1 MEFNAADIFEGVVKR
16 IPDREAVVLGNTRFT
31 YKELDARANKAA
43 HALKK
48 LNVSKGSHIGIYA
61 FNCIE
66 WLEIMLGAY
75 KLCAIPININYR
87 YVEEELKYLI
97 DNADME
103 AIFFHKQFS
112 EKLLNISKDLP
123 LLKTYVSIDDQS
135 DIQSDLECIDFEDL
149 IQHESEDQIVQTR
162 SGDDK
167 YILYT
172 GGTTGMPKG
181 VVWRMED
188 VLMTLGGGIDAV
200 TGEKYS
206 TPDALADKCL
216 QDQTVALA
224 LAPLM
229 HGAAQWQSF
238 NAFFS
243 GWKLIIN
250 DQVSFDA
257 NYIWDLIAKERVMN
271 LTITGDAMGRPLC
284 DALPAAIDRGLDL
297 SCMIVLASTASV
309 FSSTIK
315 DAILDLLPNLFIIDA
330 VGSSETGAT
339 GVNIHTK
346 GGKLKDSGGGPKFNK
361 PDFSAILNLE
371 THQII
376 SPSDTETIGYLA
388 RKGHVPIAYYKDP
401 EKSKKTFIEVD
412 GERFSIPGDM
422 AKYET
427 DGQMTLLGR
436 GSVSINSGGEKIF
449 PEEVEMALK
458 AHPNVFDCLVVGV
471 ADKTWGQK
479 VVAVIQRR
487 DSSELSL
494 ADLKET
500 SAKYIASYK
509 MPKEIIFSDLIERA
523 PSGKP
528 NYQWAQKYANT
539 RLASEDSNFQ
549 EKDQGDKK

>member
-1 MEFNAADIFEGVVKR
+1 MEFNAADIFEGVVDR
-16 IPDREAVVLGNTRFT
+16 VPDREAIVHGSTRLT
-31 YKELDARANKAA
+31 YKELDSRSNKAA
-43 HALKK
+43 NALKK
-48 LNVSKGSHIGIYA
+48 LGIKKGCHIGIYA
-61 FNCIE
+61 FNCVE

-103 AIFFHKQFS
+103 AIFYHKQFS
-112 EKLLNISKDLP
+112 NKLENIKSHLP
-123 LLKTYVSIDDQS
+123 LLKNFICIEDNSGEDDVIDKS
-135 DIQSDLECIDFEDL
+135 FYFEDL
-149 IQHESEDQIVQTR
+149 IANEDESRLDVDR

-200 TGEKYS
+200 TGEKYP
-206 TPDALADKCL
+206 TPEAFADKCL
-216 QDQTVALA
+216 QDQTIALA
-224 LAPLM
+224 LAPFM
-229 HGAAQWQSF
+229 HGGAQWQSF
-238 NAFFS
+238 NSFFS

-257 NYIWDLIAKERVMN
+257 DYVWELVAKEKVMN
-271 LTITGDAMGRPLC
+271 LTIMGDAMGRPLC
-284 DALPAAIDRGLDL
+284 DALPRAIEKGLDL
-297 SCMIVLASTASV
+297 SSLFVLSSTASV
-309 FSSTIK
+309 FSASIK
-315 DAILDLLPNLFIIDA
+315 DTILEYLPNLFLIDA

-346 GGKLKDSGGGPKFNK
+346 DGKLKDSGGGPKFTK
-361 PDFSAILNLE
+361 PNFSEILNLDTKE
-371 THQII
+371 VIP
-376 SPSDTETIGYLA
+376 PSDTETIGYLA
-388 RKGHVPIAYYKDP
+388 RKGHVPVAYYKDE

-412 GERFSIPGDM
+412 GVRYSIPGDM
-422 AKYET
+422 AKYEE

-458 AHPNVFDCLVVGV
+458 AHPNIFDCLVVGV
-471 ADKTWGQK
+471 KDDRWGQK

-487 DSSELSL
+487 ENDELSL
-494 ADLKET
+494 DDIKDVA
-500 SAKYIASYK
+500 SKYIASYK
-509 MPKEIIFSDLIERA
+509 MPKEIVFSELIERA

-528 NYQWAQKYANT
+528 NYQWAQEFANSK
-539 RLASEDSNFQ
+539 LGI
-549 EKDQGDKK
+549 K

>member
-1 MEFNAADIFEGVVKR
+1 MEFNAADIFEGVVDR
-16 IPDREAVVLGNTRFT
+16 VPDREAIVHGSTRLT
-31 YKELDARANKAA
+31 YKELDARSNKAA
-43 HALKK
+43 NALKK
-48 LNVSKGSHIGIYA
+48 LGIKKGSHIGIYA
-61 FNCIE
+61 FNCVE

-103 AIFFHKQFS
+103 AIFYHKQFS
-112 EKLLNISKDLP
+112 NKLENIKSHLP
-123 LLKTYVSIDDQS
+123 LLKNFICIEDNSGEDDVIDKS
-135 DIQSDLECIDFEDL
+135 FYFEDL
-149 IQHESEDQIVQTR
+149 IANEDESRLDVDR

-200 TGEKYS
+200 TGEKYP
-206 TPDALADKCL
+206 TPEAFADKCL
-216 QDQTVALA
+216 QDQTIALA
-224 LAPLM
+224 LAPFM
-229 HGAAQWQSF
+229 HGGAQWQSF
-238 NAFFS
+238 NSFFS

-257 NYIWDLIAKERVMN
+257 DYVWEVVAKEKVMN
-271 LTITGDAMGRPLC
+271 LTIMGDAMGRPLC
-284 DALPAAIDRGLDL
+284 DALPRAIEKGLDL
-297 SCMIVLASTASV
+297 SSLFVLSSTASV
-309 FSSTIK
+309 FSASIK
-315 DAILDLLPNLFIIDA
+315 DTILEYLPNLFLIDA

-346 GGKLKDSGGGPKFNK
+346 DGKLKDSGGGPKFTK
-361 PDFSAILNLE
+361 PNFSEILNLDTKE
-371 THQII
+371 VIP
-376 SPSDTETIGYLA
+376 PSDTETIGYLA
-388 RKGHVPIAYYKDP
+388 RKGHVPVAYYKDE

-412 GERFSIPGDM
+412 GVRYSIPGDM
-422 AKYET
+422 AKYEE

-458 AHPNVFDCLVVGV
+458 AHPNIFDCLVVGV
-471 ADKTWGQK
+471 KDDRWGQK

-487 DSSELSL
+487 ENDELSL
-494 ADLKET
+494 DDIKDVA
-500 SAKYIASYK
+500 SKYIASYK
-509 MPKEIIFSDLIERA
+509 MPKEIVFSELIERA

-528 NYQWAQKYANT
+528 NYQWAQEFANSK
-539 RLASEDSNFQ
+539 LGSI
-549 EKDQGDKK
+549 

>member
-1 MEFNAADIFEGVVKR
+1 MEFNAADIFEGVVDR
-16 IPDREAVVLGNTRFT
+16 VPDREAIVHGSTRLT
-31 YKELDARANKAA
+31 YKELDARSNKAA
-43 HALKK
+43 NALKK
-48 LNVSKGSHIGIYA
+48 LGIKKGSHIGIYA
-61 FNCIE
+61 FNCVE

-103 AIFFHKQFS
+103 AIFYHKQFS
-112 EKLLNISKDLP
+112 NKLENIKSHLP
-123 LLKTYVSIDDQS
+123 LLKDFICIEDDSGEDDVIDKS
-135 DIQSDLECIDFEDL
+135 FNFEDL
-149 IQHESEDQIVQTR
+149 IANEDESRLDVDR

-200 TGEKYS
+200 TGEKYP
-206 TPDALADKCL
+206 TPEAFADKCL
-216 QDQTVALA
+216 QDQTIALA
-224 LAPLM
+224 LAPFM
-229 HGAAQWQSF
+229 HGGAQWQSF
-238 NAFFS
+238 NSFFS

-257 NYIWDLIAKERVMN
+257 DYVWEVVAKEKVMN
-271 LTITGDAMGRPLC
+271 LTIMGDAMGRPLC
-284 DALPAAIDRGLDL
+284 DALPRAIEKGLDL
-297 SCMIVLASTASV
+297 SSLFVLSSTASV
-309 FSSTIK
+309 FSASIK
-315 DAILDLLPNLFIIDA
+315 DTILEYLPNLFLIDA

-346 GGKLKDSGGGPKFNK
+346 DGKLKDSGGGPKFTK
-361 PDFSAILNLE
+361 PNFSEILNLDTKE
-371 THQII
+371 VIP
-376 SPSDTETIGYLA
+376 PSDTETIGYLA
-388 RKGHVPIAYYKDP
+388 RKGHVPVAYYKDE
-401 EKSKKTFIEVD
+401 EKSKKTFIEV
-412 GERFSIPGDM
+412 GGVRYSIPGDM
-422 AKYET
+422 AKYEE

-458 AHPNVFDCLVVGV
+458 AHPNIFDCLVVGV
-471 ADKTWGQK
+471 KDDRWGQK

-487 DSSELSL
+487 ENDELSL
-494 ADLKET
+494 DDIKDVA
-500 SAKYIASYK
+500 SKYIASYK
-509 MPKEIIFSDLIERA
+509 MPKEIVFSELIERA

-528 NYQWAQKYANT
+528 NYQWAQEFAN
-539 RLASEDSNFQ
+539 SELGI
-549 EKDQGDKK
+549 K

>member
-1 MEFNAADIFEGVVKR
+1 MEFNAADIFEGVVDR
-16 IPDREAVVLGNTRFT
+16 IPDREAVVLGETRLT
-31 YKELDARANKAA
+31 YIELDSRANKAA
-43 HALKK
+43 NALKK
-48 LNVSKGSHIGIYA
+48 LGIKKGSHLGIYA

-112 EKLLNISKDLP
+112 KKIKNISADLP
-123 LLKTYVSIDDQS
+123 LLKNYISIEDGLDS
-135 DIQSDLECIDFEDL
+135 KEEMKSALDFELL
-149 IQHESEDQIVQTR
+149 IEHESKERIPVKR
-162 SGDDK
+162 SGDDR
-167 YILYT
+167 YIIYT

-188 VLMTLGGGIDAV
+188 VLMTLGGGIDAI
-200 TGEKYS
+200 TGEKYP
-206 TPDALADKCL
+206 TPEAFADKCL
-216 QDQTVALA
+216 QDQTTALA

-243 GWKLIIN
+243 GWKFIIN
-250 DQVSFDA
+250 DQISFDA
-257 NYIWDLIAKERVMN
+257 NYVWDLVAKEKVMN

-284 DALPAAIDRGLDL
+284 DALPLALERNLDL
-297 SCMIVLASTASV
+297 SSLIVLTSTASI
-309 FSSTIK
+309 FSSSIK
-315 DAILDLLPNLFIIDA
+315 DTILEFLPNLFIIDA

-339 GVNIHTK
+339 GINIHTK
-346 GGKLKDSGGGPKFNK
+346 DGKLKDSGGGPKFNR
-361 PDFSAILNLE
+361 PEYSAILNLD

-376 SPSDTETIGYLA
+376 PHTDTKTIGFLA
-388 RKGHVPIAYYKDP
+388 RKGHVPIAYYKDKA
-401 EKSKKTFIEVD
+401 KSDKTFIEVN
-412 GERFSIPGDM
+412 GERYSIPGDM
-422 AKYET
+422 AKYEN

-471 ADKTWGQK
+471 KDKTWGQK
-479 VVAVIQRR
+479 VVAVIQKR
-487 DSSELSL
+487 DSSEVTID
-494 ADLKET
+494 DLKKA
-500 SAKYIASYK
+500 SSKYIAGYK
-509 MPKEIIFSDLIERA
+509 MPKEIVFSDLIERA

-528 NYQWAQKYANT
+528 NYQWAQEYAN
-539 RLASEDSNFQ
+539 
-549 EKDQGDKK
+549 KKSSGS

>member
-1 MEFNAADIFEGVVKR
+1 MEFNAADIFEGVVDR
-16 IPDREAVVLGNTRFT
+16 VPDREAIVHGSTRLT
-31 YKELDARANKAA
+31 YKQLDARSNKAA
-43 HALKK
+43 NALKK
-48 LNVSKGSHIGIYA
+48 LGIKKGSHIGIYA
-61 FNCIE
+61 FNCVE

-103 AIFFHKQFS
+103 AIFYHKQFS
-112 EKLLNISKDLP
+112 NKLENIKSHLP
-123 LLKTYVSIDDQS
+123 LLKDFICIEDDSGEDDVIDKS
-135 DIQSDLECIDFEDL
+135 FNFEDL
-149 IQHESEDQIVQTR
+149 IANEDESRLDVDR

-200 TGEKYS
+200 TGEKYP
-206 TPDALADKCL
+206 TPEAFADKCL
-216 QDQTVALA
+216 QDQTIALA
-224 LAPLM
+224 LAPFM
-229 HGAAQWQSF
+229 HGGAQWQSF
-238 NAFFS
+238 NSFFS

-257 NYIWDLIAKERVMN
+257 DYVWEVVAKEKVMN
-271 LTITGDAMGRPLC
+271 LTIMGDAMGRPLC
-284 DALPAAIDRGLDL
+284 DALPRAIEKGLDL
-297 SCMIVLASTASV
+297 SSLFVLSSTASV
-309 FSSTIK
+309 FSASIK
-315 DAILDLLPNLFIIDA
+315 DTILEYLPNLFLIDA

-346 GGKLKDSGGGPKFNK
+346 DGKLKDSGGGPKFTK
-361 PDFSAILNLE
+361 PNFSEILNLDTKE
-371 THQII
+371 VIP
-376 SPSDTETIGYLA
+376 PSDTETIGYLA
-388 RKGHVPIAYYKDP
+388 RKGHVPVAYYKDE
-401 EKSKKTFIEVD
+401 EKSKKTFIEV
-412 GERFSIPGDM
+412 GGVRYSIPGDM
-422 AKYET
+422 AKYEE

-458 AHPNVFDCLVVGV
+458 AHPNIFDCLVVGV
-471 ADKTWGQK
+471 KDDRWGQK

-487 DSSELSL
+487 ENDELSL
-494 ADLKET
+494 DDIKDVA
-500 SAKYIASYK
+500 SKYIASYK
-509 MPKEIIFSDLIERA
+509 MPKEIVFSELIERA

-528 NYQWAQKYANT
+528 NYQWAQEFANSK
-539 RLASEDSNFQ
+539 LEI
-549 EKDQGDKK
+549 K

>member
-1 MEFNAADIFEGVVKR
+1 MEFNAADIFEGVVDR
-16 IPDREAVVLGNTRFT
+16 VPDREAIVHGSTRLT
-31 YKELDARANKAA
+31 YKELDARSNKAA
-43 HALKK
+43 NALKK
-48 LNVSKGSHIGIYA
+48 LGIKKGSHIGIYA
-61 FNCIE
+61 FNCVE

-103 AIFFHKQFS
+103 AIFYHKQFS
-112 EKLLNISKDLP
+112 NKLENIKSHLP
-123 LLKTYVSIDDQS
+123 LLKDFICIEDNSGEDDVIDKS
-135 DIQSDLECIDFEDL
+135 FNFEDL
-149 IQHESEDQIVQTR
+149 IANEDESRLDVDR

-200 TGEKYS
+200 TGEKYP
-206 TPDALADKCL
+206 TPEAFADKCL
-216 QDQTVALA
+216 QDQTIALA
-224 LAPLM
+224 LAPFM
-229 HGAAQWQSF
+229 HGGAQWQSF
-238 NAFFS
+238 NSFFS

-257 NYIWDLIAKERVMN
+257 DYVWEVVAKEKVMN
-271 LTITGDAMGRPLC
+271 LTIMGDAMGRPLC
-284 DALPAAIDRGLDL
+284 DALPRAIEKGLDL
-297 SCMIVLASTASV
+297 SSLFVLSSTASV
-309 FSSTIK
+309 FSASIK
-315 DAILDLLPNLFIIDA
+315 DTILEYLPNLFLIDA

-346 GGKLKDSGGGPKFNK
+346 DGKLKDSGGGPKFTK
-361 PDFSAILNLE
+361 PNFSEILNLDTKE
-371 THQII
+371 VIP
-376 SPSDTETIGYLA
+376 PSDTETIGYLA
-388 RKGHVPIAYYKDP
+388 RKGHVPVAYYKDE
-401 EKSKKTFIEVD
+401 EKSKKTFIEVE
-412 GERFSIPGDM
+412 GVRYSIPGDM
-422 AKYET
+422 AKYEE

-458 AHPNVFDCLVVGV
+458 AHPNIFDCLVVGV
-471 ADKTWGQK
+471 KDDRWGQK

-487 DSSELSL
+487 ENDELSL
-494 ADLKET
+494 DDIKDVA
-500 SAKYIASYK
+500 SKYIASYK
-509 MPKEIIFSDLIERA
+509 MPKEIVFSELIERA

-528 NYQWAQKYANT
+528 NYQWAQEFANSK
-539 RLASEDSNFQ
+539 LEI
-549 EKDQGDKK
+549 K

>member
-1 MEFNAADIFEGVVKR
+1 MEFNAADIFEGVVDR
-16 IPDREAVVLGNTRFT
+16 VPDREAIVHGSTRLT
-31 YKELDARANKAA
+31 YKELDARSNKAA
-43 HALKK
+43 NALKK
-48 LNVSKGSHIGIYA
+48 IGIKKGSHIGIYA
-61 FNCIE
+61 FNCVE

-103 AIFFHKQFS
+103 AIFYHKQFS
-112 EKLLNISKDLP
+112 NKLENIKSHLP
-123 LLKTYVSIDDQS
+123 LLKDFICIEDDSGEDDVIDKS
-135 DIQSDLECIDFEDL
+135 FNFEDL
-149 IQHESEDQIVQTR
+149 IANEDESRLDVDR

-200 TGEKYS
+200 TGEKYP
-206 TPDALADKCL
+206 TPEAFADKCL
-216 QDQTVALA
+216 QDQTIALA
-224 LAPLM
+224 LAPFM
-229 HGAAQWQSF
+229 HGGAQWQSF
-238 NAFFS
+238 NSFFS

-257 NYIWDLIAKERVMN
+257 DYVWEVVAKEKVMN
-271 LTITGDAMGRPLC
+271 LTIMGDAMGRPLC
-284 DALPAAIDRGLDL
+284 DALPRAIEKGLDL
-297 SCMIVLASTASV
+297 SSLFVLSSTASV
-309 FSSTIK
+309 FSASIK
-315 DAILDLLPNLFIIDA
+315 DTILEYLPNLFLIDA

-346 GGKLKDSGGGPKFNK
+346 DGKLKDSGGGPKFTK
-361 PDFSAILNLE
+361 PNFSEILNLDTKE
-371 THQII
+371 VIP
-376 SPSDTETIGYLA
+376 PSDTETIGYLA
-388 RKGHVPIAYYKDP
+388 RKGHVPVAYYKDE
-401 EKSKKTFIEVD
+401 EKSKKTFIEVG
-412 GERFSIPGDM
+412 GERYSIPGDM
-422 AKYET
+422 AKYEE

-458 AHPNVFDCLVVGV
+458 AHPNIFDCLVVGV
-471 ADKTWGQK
+471 KDDRWGQK

-487 DSSELSL
+487 ENDELSL
-494 ADLKET
+494 DDIKDVA
-500 SAKYIASYK
+500 SKYIASYK
-509 MPKEIIFSDLIERA
+509 MPKEIVFSELIERA

-528 NYQWAQKYANT
+528 NYQWAQEFANSK
-539 RLASEDSNFQ
+539 LEI
-549 EKDQGDKK
+549 K

>member
-1 MEFNAADIFEGVVKR
+1 MEFNAADIFEGVVDR
-16 IPDREAVVLGNTRFT
+16 VPDREAIVHGSTRLT
-31 YKELDARANKAA
+31 YKELDARSNKAA
-43 HALKK
+43 NALKK
-48 LNVSKGSHIGIYA
+48 LGIKKGSHIGIYA
-61 FNCIE
+61 FNCVE

-103 AIFFHKQFS
+103 AIFYHKQFS
-112 EKLLNISKDLP
+112 NKLENIKSHLP
-123 LLKTYVSIDDQS
+123 LLKDFICIEDNSGEDDVIDKS
-135 DIQSDLECIDFEDL
+135 FNFEDL
-149 IQHESEDQIVQTR
+149 IANEDESRLDVDR

-200 TGEKYS
+200 TGEKYP
-206 TPDALADKCL
+206 TPEAFADKCL
-216 QDQTVALA
+216 QDQTIALA
-224 LAPLM
+224 LAPFM
-229 HGAAQWQSF
+229 HGGAQWQSF
-238 NAFFS
+238 NSFFS

-257 NYIWDLIAKERVMN
+257 DYVWEVVAKEKVMN
-271 LTITGDAMGRPLC
+271 LTIMGDAMGRPLC
-284 DALPAAIDRGLDL
+284 DALPRAIEKGLDL
-297 SCMIVLASTASV
+297 SSLFVLSSTASV
-309 FSSTIK
+309 FSASIK
-315 DAILDLLPNLFIIDA
+315 DTILEYLPNLFLIDA

-346 GGKLKDSGGGPKFNK
+346 DGKLKDSGGGPKFTK
-361 PDFSAILNLE
+361 PNFSEILNLDTKE
-371 THQII
+371 VIP
-376 SPSDTETIGYLA
+376 PSDTETIGYLA
-388 RKGHVPIAYYKDP
+388 RKGHVPVAYYKDE
-401 EKSKKTFIEVD
+401 EKSKKTFIEV
-412 GERFSIPGDM
+412 GGVRYSIPGDM
-422 AKYET
+422 AKYEE

-458 AHPNVFDCLVVGV
+458 AHPNIFDCLVVGV
-471 ADKTWGQK
+471 KDERWGQK

-487 DSSELSL
+487 ENDELSL
-494 ADLKET
+494 DDIKDVA
-500 SAKYIASYK
+500 SKYIASYK
-509 MPKEIIFSDLIERA
+509 MPKEIVFSELIERA

-528 NYQWAQKYANT
+528 NYQWAQEFANSK
-539 RLASEDSNFQ
+539 LEI
-549 EKDQGDKK
+549 K

>member
-1 MEFNAADIFEGVVKR
+1 MEFNAADIFEGVVDR
-16 IPDREAVVLGNTRFT
+16 VPDREAIVHGSTRLT
-31 YKELDARANKAA
+31 YKELDARSNKAA
-43 HALKK
+43 NALKK
-48 LNVSKGSHIGIYA
+48 LGIKKGSHIGIYA
-61 FNCIE
+61 FNCVE

-103 AIFFHKQFS
+103 AIFYHKQFS
-112 EKLLNISKDLP
+112 NKLENIKSHLP
-123 LLKTYVSIDDQS
+123 LLRDFICIEDNSGEDDVVDKS
-135 DIQSDLECIDFEDL
+135 FNFEDL
-149 IQHESEDQIVQTR
+149 IANEDESRLDVDR

-200 TGEKYS
+200 TGEKYP
-206 TPDALADKCL
+206 TPEAFADKCL
-216 QDQTVALA
+216 QDQTIALA
-224 LAPLM
+224 LAPFM
-229 HGAAQWQSF
+229 HGGAQWQSF
-238 NAFFS
+238 NSFFS

-257 NYIWDLIAKERVMN
+257 DYVWEVVAKEKVMN
-271 LTITGDAMGRPLC
+271 LTIMGDAMGRPLC
-284 DALPAAIDRGLDL
+284 DALPKAIEKGLDL
-297 SCMIVLASTASV
+297 SSLFVLSSTASV
-309 FSSTIK
+309 FSASIK
-315 DAILDLLPNLFIIDA
+315 DTILEYLPNLFLIDA

-346 GGKLKDSGGGPKFNK
+346 DGKLKDSGGGPKFTK
-361 PDFSAILNLE
+361 PNFSEILNLDTKE
-371 THQII
+371 VIP
-376 SPSDTETIGYLA
+376 PSDTETIGYLA
-388 RKGHVPIAYYKDP
+388 RKGHVPVAYYKDE
-401 EKSKKTFIEVD
+401 EKSKKTFIEV
-412 GERFSIPGDM
+412 GGVRYSIPGDM
-422 AKYET
+422 AKYEE

-458 AHPNVFDCLVVGV
+458 AHPNIFDCLVVGV
-471 ADKTWGQK
+471 KDDRWGQK

-487 DSSELSL
+487 ENDELSL
-494 ADLKET
+494 DDIKDVA
-500 SAKYIASYK
+500 SKYIASYK
-509 MPKEIIFSDLIERA
+509 MPKEIVFSELIERA

-528 NYQWAQKYANT
+528 NYQWAQEFANSK
-539 RLASEDSNFQ
+539 LEI
-549 EKDQGDKK
+549 K

>member
-1 MEFNAADIFEGVVKR
+1 MEFNAADIFEGVVDR
-16 IPDREAVVLGNTRFT
+16 VPDREAIVHGSTRLT
-31 YKELDARANKAA
+31 YKELDARSNKAA
-43 HALKK
+43 NALKK
-48 LNVSKGSHIGIYA
+48 LGIKKGSHIGIYA
-61 FNCIE
+61 FNCVE

-103 AIFFHKQFS
+103 AIFYHKQFS
-112 EKLLNISKDLP
+112 NKLENIKSHLP
-123 LLKTYVSIDDQS
+123 LLKDFICIEDNSGEDDVIDKS
-135 DIQSDLECIDFEDL
+135 LNFEDL
-149 IQHESEDQIVQTR
+149 IANEDESRLDVNR

-200 TGEKYS
+200 TGEKYP
-206 TPDALADKCL
+206 TPEAFADKCL
-216 QDQTVALA
+216 QDQTIALA
-224 LAPLM
+224 LAPFM
-229 HGAAQWQSF
+229 HGGAQWQSF
-238 NAFFS
+238 NSFFS

-257 NYIWDLIAKERVMN
+257 DYVWEVVAKEKVMN
-271 LTITGDAMGRPLC
+271 LTIMGDAMGRPLC
-284 DALPAAIDRGLDL
+284 DALPRAIEKGLDL
-297 SCMIVLASTASV
+297 SSLFVLSSTASV
-309 FSSTIK
+309 FSASIK
-315 DAILDLLPNLFIIDA
+315 DTILEYLPNLFLIDA

-346 GGKLKDSGGGPKFNK
+346 DGKLKDSGGGPKFTK
-361 PDFSAILNLE
+361 PNFSEILNLDTKE
-371 THQII
+371 VIP
-376 SPSDTETIGYLA
+376 PSDTETIGYLA
-388 RKGHVPIAYYKDP
+388 RKGHVPVAYYKDE
-401 EKSKKTFIEVD
+401 EKSKKTFIEV
-412 GERFSIPGDM
+412 GGVRYSIPGDM
-422 AKYET
+422 AKYEE

-458 AHPNVFDCLVVGV
+458 AHPNIFDCLVVGV
-471 ADKTWGQK
+471 KDERWGQK

-487 DSSELSL
+487 ENDELSL
-494 ADLKET
+494 DDIKDVA
-500 SAKYIASYK
+500 SKYIASYK
-509 MPKEIIFSDLIERA
+509 MPKEIVFSELIERA

-528 NYQWAQKYANT
+528 NYQWAQEFANSK
-539 RLASEDSNFQ
+539 LEI
-549 EKDQGDKK
+549 K

>member
-1 MEFNAADIFEGVVKR
+1 MEFNAADIFEGVVDR
-16 IPDREAVVLGNTRFT
+16 VPDREAIVHGSTRLT
-31 YKELDARANKAA
+31 YKELDARSNKAA
-43 HALKK
+43 NALKK
-48 LNVSKGSHIGIYA
+48 LGIKKGSHIGIYA
-61 FNCIE
+61 FNCVE

-103 AIFFHKQFS
+103 AIFYHKQFS
-112 EKLLNISKDLP
+112 NKLENIKSHLP
-123 LLKTYVSIDDQS
+123 LLKDFICIEDSSGEDDVIDKS
-135 DIQSDLECIDFEDL
+135 FNFEDL
-149 IQHESEDQIVQTR
+149 IANEDESRLDVDR

-200 TGEKYS
+200 TGEKYP
-206 TPDALADKCL
+206 TPEAFADKCL
-216 QDQTVALA
+216 QDQTIALA
-224 LAPLM
+224 LAPFM
-229 HGAAQWQSF
+229 HGGAQWQSF
-238 NAFFS
+238 NSFFS

-257 NYIWDLIAKERVMN
+257 DYVWEVVAKEKVMN
-271 LTITGDAMGRPLC
+271 LTIMGDAMGRPLC
-284 DALPAAIDRGLDL
+284 DALPRAIEKGLDL
-297 SCMIVLASTASV
+297 SSLFVLSSTASV
-309 FSSTIK
+309 FSASIK
-315 DAILDLLPNLFIIDA
+315 DTILEYLPNLFLIDA

-346 GGKLKDSGGGPKFNK
+346 DGKLKDSGGGPKFTK
-361 PDFSAILNLE
+361 PNFSEILNLDTKE
-371 THQII
+371 VIP
-376 SPSDTETIGYLA
+376 PSDTETIGYLA
-388 RKGHVPIAYYKDP
+388 RKGHVPVAYYKDE
-401 EKSKKTFIEVD
+401 EKSKKTFIEV
-412 GERFSIPGDM
+412 GGVRYSIPGDM
-422 AKYET
+422 AKYEE

-458 AHPNVFDCLVVGV
+458 AHPNIFDCLVVGV
-471 ADKTWGQK
+471 KDDRWGQK

-487 DSSELSL
+487 ENDELSL
-494 ADLKET
+494 DDIKDVA
-500 SAKYIASYK
+500 SKYIASYK
-509 MPKEIIFSDLIERA
+509 MPKEIVFSELIERA

-528 NYQWAQKYANT
+528 NYQWAQEFANSK
-539 RLASEDSNFQ
+539 LEI
-549 EKDQGDKK
+549 K

>member
-1 MEFNAADIFEGVVKR
+1 MEFNAADIFEGVVDR
-16 IPDREAVVLGNTRFT
+16 VPDREAIVHGSTRLT
-31 YKELDARANKAA
+31 YKELDARSNKAA
-43 HALKK
+43 NALKK
-48 LNVSKGSHIGIYA
+48 LGIKKGSHIGIYA
-61 FNCIE
+61 FNCVE

-103 AIFFHKQFS
+103 AIFYHKQFS
-112 EKLLNISKDLP
+112 NKLENIKSHLP
-123 LLKTYVSIDDQS
+123 LLKDFICIEDDSGKDDVIDKS
-135 DIQSDLECIDFEDL
+135 YNFEDL
-149 IQHESEDQIVQTR
+149 ISNEDESRLDVDR

-200 TGEKYS
+200 TGEKYP
-206 TPDALADKCL
+206 TPEAFADKCL
-216 QDQTVALA
+216 QDQTIALA
-224 LAPLM
+224 LAPFM
-229 HGAAQWQSF
+229 HGGAQWQSF
-238 NAFFS
+238 NSFFS

-257 NYIWDLIAKERVMN
+257 DYVWEVVAKEKVMN
-271 LTITGDAMGRPLC
+271 LTIMGDAMGRPLC
-284 DALPAAIDRGLDL
+284 DALPRAIEKGLDL
-297 SCMIVLASTASV
+297 SSLFVLSSTASV
-309 FSSTIK
+309 FSASIK
-315 DAILDLLPNLFIIDA
+315 DSILEYLPNLFLIDA

-346 GGKLKDSGGGPKFNK
+346 DGKLKDSGGGPKFTK
-361 PDFSAILNLE
+361 PNFSEILNLDTKE
-371 THQII
+371 VIP
-376 SPSDTETIGYLA
+376 PSDTETIGYLA
-388 RKGHVPIAYYKDP
+388 RKGHVPVAYYKDE
-401 EKSKKTFIEVD
+401 EKSKKTFIEV
-412 GERFSIPGDM
+412 GGVRYSIPGDM
-422 AKYET
+422 AKYEE

-458 AHPNVFDCLVVGV
+458 AHPNIFDCLVVGV
-471 ADKTWGQK
+471 KDARWGQK

-487 DSSELSL
+487 ENDELSL
-494 ADLKET
+494 DDIKDVA
-500 SAKYIASYK
+500 SKYIASYK
-509 MPKEIIFSDLIERA
+509 MPKEIVFSELIERA

-528 NYQWAQKYANT
+528 NYQWAQGFANSK
-539 RLASEDSNFQ
+539 LEI
-549 EKDQGDKK
+549 K

>member
-1 MEFNAADIFEGVVKR
+1 MEFNAADIFEGVVDR
-16 IPDREAVVLGNTRFT
+16 VPDREAIVHGSTRLT
-31 YKELDARANKAA
+31 YKELDARSNKAA
-43 HALKK
+43 NALKK
-48 LNVSKGSHIGIYA
+48 LGIKKGSHIGIYA
-61 FNCIE
+61 FNCVE

-103 AIFFHKQFS
+103 AIFYHKQFS
-112 EKLLNISKDLP
+112 NKLENIKSHLP
-123 LLKTYVSIDDQS
+123 LLKDFICIEDDSDEDDVIDKS
-135 DIQSDLECIDFEDL
+135 FNFEDL
-149 IQHESEDQIVQTR
+149 IANEDESRLDVDR

-200 TGEKYS
+200 TGEKYP
-206 TPDALADKCL
+206 TPEAFADKCL
-216 QDQTVALA
+216 QDQTIALA
-224 LAPLM
+224 LAPFM
-229 HGAAQWQSF
+229 HGGAQWQSF
-238 NAFFS
+238 NSFFS

-257 NYIWDLIAKERVMN
+257 DYVWEVVAKEKVMN
-271 LTITGDAMGRPLC
+271 LTIMGDAMGRPLC
-284 DALPAAIDRGLDL
+284 DALPRAIEKGLDL
-297 SCMIVLASTASV
+297 SSLFVLSSTASV
-309 FSSTIK
+309 FSASIK
-315 DAILDLLPNLFIIDA
+315 DTILEYLPNLFLIDA

-346 GGKLKDSGGGPKFNK
+346 DGKLKDSGGGPKFTK
-361 PDFSAILNLE
+361 PNFSEILNLDTKE
-371 THQII
+371 VIP
-376 SPSDTETIGYLA
+376 PSDTETIGYLA
-388 RKGHVPIAYYKDP
+388 RKGHVPVAYYKDE
-401 EKSKKTFIEVD
+401 EKSKKTFIEV
-412 GERFSIPGDM
+412 GGVRYSIPGDM
-422 AKYET
+422 AKYEE

-458 AHPNVFDCLVVGV
+458 AHPNIFDCLVVGV
-471 ADKTWGQK
+471 KDDRWGQK

-487 DSSELSL
+487 ENDELSL
-494 ADLKET
+494 EDIKDVA
-500 SAKYIASYK
+500 SKYIASYK
-509 MPKEIIFSDLIERA
+509 MPKEIVFSELIERA

-528 NYQWAQKYANT
+528 NYQWAQEFANSK
-539 RLASEDSNFQ
+539 LEI
-549 EKDQGDKK
+549 K

>member
-1 MEFNAADIFEGVVKR
+1 MEFNAADIFEGVVDR
-16 IPDREAVVLGNTRFT
+16 VPDREAIVHGSTRLT
-31 YKELDARANKAA
+31 YKELDARSNKAA
-43 HALKK
+43 NALKK
-48 LNVSKGSHIGIYA
+48 LGIKKGSHIGIYA
-61 FNCIE
+61 FNCVE

-103 AIFFHKQFS
+103 AIFYHKQFS
-112 EKLLNISKDLP
+112 NKLENIKSHLP
-123 LLKTYVSIDDQS
+123 LLKDFICIEDDSGEDDVIDKS
-135 DIQSDLECIDFEDL
+135 FNFEDL
-149 IQHESEDQIVQTR
+149 IANEDESRLDVDR

-200 TGEKYS
+200 TGEKYP
-206 TPDALADKCL
+206 TPEAFADKCL
-216 QDQTVALA
+216 QDQTIALA
-224 LAPLM
+224 LAPFM
-229 HGAAQWQSF
+229 HGGAQWQSF
-238 NAFFS
+238 NSFFS

-257 NYIWDLIAKERVMN
+257 DYVWEVVAKEKVMN
-271 LTITGDAMGRPLC
+271 LTIMGDAMGRPLC
-284 DALPAAIDRGLDL
+284 DALPRAIEKGLDL
-297 SCMIVLASTASV
+297 SSLFVLSSTASV
-309 FSSTIK
+309 FSASIK
-315 DAILDLLPNLFIIDA
+315 DTILEYLPNLFLIDA

-346 GGKLKDSGGGPKFNK
+346 DGKLKDSGGGPKFTK
-361 PDFSAILNLE
+361 PNFSEILNLDTKE
-371 THQII
+371 VIP
-376 SPSDTETIGYLA
+376 PSDTETIGYLA
-388 RKGHVPIAYYKDP
+388 RKGHVPVAYYKDE
-401 EKSKKTFIEVD
+401 EKSKKTFIEV
-412 GERFSIPGDM
+412 GGVRYSIPGDM
-422 AKYET
+422 AKYEE

-458 AHPNVFDCLVVGV
+458 AHPNIFDCLVVGV
-471 ADKTWGQK
+471 KDDRWGQK

-487 DSSELSL
+487 ENDELSL
-494 ADLKET
+494 DDIKDVA
-500 SAKYIASYK
+500 SKYIASYK
-509 MPKEIIFSDLIERA
+509 MPKEIVFSELIERA

-528 NYQWAQKYANT
+528 NYQWAQEFANSK
-539 RLASEDSNFQ
+539 LEI
-549 EKDQGDKK
+549 K

>member
-1 MEFNAADIFEGVVKR
+1 MEFNAADIFEGVVQR
-16 IPDREAVVLGNTRFT
+16 IPDREAVVLGETRLT

-48 LNVSKGSHIGIYA
+48 LNISQGSHIGIYA

-87 YVEEELKYLI
+87 YVEEELKYLMN
-97 DNADME
+97 NADIE
-103 AIFFHKQFS
+103 AIFFHQQFS
-112 EKLLNISKDLP
+112 DKLNNIADALP
-123 LLKTYVSIDDQS
+123 LLKTYVSINDGS
-135 DIQSDLECIDFEDL
+135 DAKSDLVCVDYEAL
-149 IQHESEDQIVQTR
+149 IEHESEEQVPQLR
-162 SGDDK
+162 SGDDQ

-200 TGEKYS
+200 TGEKYP
-206 TPDALADKCL
+206 TPEALADKCL
-216 QDQTVALA
+216 QDQTTALA

-243 GWKLIIN
+243 GWKLVFN
-250 DQVSFDA
+250 DQVTFDA
-257 NYIWDLIAKERVMN
+257 HHAWDLIAKERVMN

-284 DALPAAIDRGLDL
+284 DALPAALERDLDL
-297 SCMIVLASTASV
+297 SCLLVIASSASV
-309 FSSTIK
+309 FSSSIK
-315 DAILDLLPNLFIIDA
+315 DAMITLLPNLFIIDA

-346 GGKLKDSGGGPKFNK
+346 DGKLKDSGGGPKFNK

-371 THQII
+371 TRQII
-376 SPSDTETIGYLA
+376 PQSDTETIGYLA
-388 RKGHVPIAYYKDP
+388 RKGHVPLAYYKDP
-401 EKSKKTFIEVD
+401 EKSKKTFIDVE
-412 GERFSIPGDM
+412 GERFSVPGDM
-422 AKYET
+422 AKYES
-427 DGQMTLLGR
+427 DGQITLLGR

-471 ADKTWGQK
+471 KDETWGQK

-487 DSSELSL
+487 DSSKLTLE
-494 ADLKET
+494 DLKET

-509 MPKEIIFSDLIERA
+509 MPKALIFSDLIERA

-528 NYQWAQKYANT
+528 NYQWAQEFANKT
-539 RLASEDSNFQ
+539 L
-549 EKDQGDKK
+549 QG

>member
-1 MEFNAADIFEGVVKR
+1 MEFNAADIFEGVVDR
-16 IPDREAVVLGNTRFT
+16 VPDREAIVHGSTRLT
-31 YKELDARANKAA
+31 YKELDARSNKAA
-43 HALKK
+43 NALKK
-48 LNVSKGSHIGIYA
+48 LGIKKGSHIGIYA
-61 FNCIE
+61 FNCVE

-103 AIFFHKQFS
+103 AIFYHKQFS
-112 EKLLNISKDLP
+112 NKLENIKSHLP
-123 LLKTYVSIDDQS
+123 LLKNFICIEDNSGEGDVIDKS
-135 DIQSDLECIDFEDL
+135 FNFEDL
-149 IQHESEDQIVQTR
+149 IANEDESRLDVDR

-200 TGEKYS
+200 TGEKYP
-206 TPDALADKCL
+206 TPEAFADKCL
-216 QDQTVALA
+216 QDQTIALA
-224 LAPLM
+224 LAPFM
-229 HGAAQWQSF
+229 HGGAQWQSF
-238 NAFFS
+238 NSFFS

-257 NYIWDLIAKERVMN
+257 DYVWEVVAKEKVMN
-271 LTITGDAMGRPLC
+271 LTIMGDAMGRPLC
-284 DALPAAIDRGLDL
+284 DALPRAIEKGLDL
-297 SCMIVLASTASV
+297 SSLFVLSSTASV
-309 FSSTIK
+309 FSASIK
-315 DAILDLLPNLFIIDA
+315 DTILEYLPNLFLIDA

-346 GGKLKDSGGGPKFNK
+346 DGKLKDSGGGPKFTK
-361 PDFSAILNLE
+361 PNFSEILNLDTKE
-371 THQII
+371 VIP
-376 SPSDTETIGYLA
+376 PSDTETIGYLA
-388 RKGHVPIAYYKDP
+388 RKGHVPVAYYKDE
-401 EKSKKTFIEVD
+401 EKSKKTFIEV
-412 GERFSIPGDM
+412 GGVRYSIPGDM
-422 AKYET
+422 AKYEE

-458 AHPNVFDCLVVGV
+458 AHPNIFDCLVVGV
-471 ADKTWGQK
+471 KDDRWGQK

-487 DSSELSL
+487 ENDELSL
-494 ADLKET
+494 NDIKDVA
-500 SAKYIASYK
+500 SKYIASYK
-509 MPKEIIFSDLIERA
+509 MPKEIVFSELIERA

-528 NYQWAQKYANT
+528 NYQWAQEFANSK
-539 RLASEDSNFQ
+539 L
-549 EKDQGDKK
+549 KIK

>member
-1 MEFNAADIFEGVVKR
+1 MEFNAADIFEGVVDR
-16 IPDREAVVLGNTRFT
+16 VPDREAIVHGSTRLT
-31 YKELDARANKAA
+31 YRELDSRSNKAA
-43 HALKK
+43 NALKK
-48 LNVSKGSHIGIYA
+48 LGIKKGSHIGIYA
-61 FNCIE
+61 FNCVE

-103 AIFFHKQFS
+103 AIFYHKQFS
-112 EKLLNISKDLP
+112 NKLENIKSHLP
-123 LLKTYVSIDDQS
+123 LLKDFICIEDDSGKDDVIDKS
-135 DIQSDLECIDFEDL
+135 YNFEDL
-149 IQHESEDQIVQTR
+149 ISNEDESRLDVDR

-200 TGEKYS
+200 TGEKYP
-206 TPDALADKCL
+206 TPEAFADKCL
-216 QDQTVALA
+216 QDQTIALA
-224 LAPLM
+224 LAPFM
-229 HGAAQWQSF
+229 HGGAQWQSF
-238 NAFFS
+238 NSFFS

-257 NYIWDLIAKERVMN
+257 DYVWEVVAKEKVMN
-271 LTITGDAMGRPLC
+271 LTIMGDAMGRPLC
-284 DALPAAIDRGLDL
+284 DALPRAIEKGLDL
-297 SCMIVLASTASV
+297 SSLFVLSSTASV
-309 FSSTIK
+309 FSASIK
-315 DAILDLLPNLFIIDA
+315 DTILEYLPNLFLIDA

-346 GGKLKDSGGGPKFNK
+346 DGKLKDSGGGPKFTK
-361 PDFSAILNLE
+361 PNFSEILNLDTKE
-371 THQII
+371 VIP
-376 SPSDTETIGYLA
+376 PSDTETIGYLA
-388 RKGHVPIAYYKDP
+388 RKGHVPVAYYKDE
-401 EKSKKTFIEVD
+401 EKSKKTFIEV
-412 GERFSIPGDM
+412 GGVRYSIPGDM
-422 AKYET
+422 AKYEE

-458 AHPNVFDCLVVGV
+458 AHPNIFDCLVVGV
-471 ADKTWGQK
+471 KDARWGQK

-487 DSSELSL
+487 ENDELSL
-494 ADLKET
+494 DDIKDVA
-500 SAKYIASYK
+500 SKYIASYK
-509 MPKEIIFSDLIERA
+509 MPKEIIFSELIERA

-528 NYQWAQKYANT
+528 NYQWAQGFANSK
-539 RLASEDSNFQ
+539 LEI
-549 EKDQGDKK
+549 K

>member
-1 MEFNAADIFEGVVKR
+1 MEFNAADIFEGVVDR
-16 IPDREAVVLGNTRFT
+16 VPDREAIVHGSTRLT
-31 YKELDARANKAA
+31 YKELDARSNKAA
-43 HALKK
+43 NALKK
-48 LNVSKGSHIGIYA
+48 LGIKKGSHIGIYA
-61 FNCIE
+61 FNCVE

-103 AIFFHKQFS
+103 AIFYHKQFS
-112 EKLLNISKDLP
+112 NKLENIKSHLP
-123 LLKTYVSIDDQS
+123 LLKDFICIDDNS
-135 DIQSDLECIDFEDL
+135 GEDDVIDKSFNFEDL
-149 IQHESEDQIVQTR
+149 IANEDESRLDVDR

-200 TGEKYS
+200 TGEKYP
-206 TPDALADKCL
+206 TPEAFADKCL
-216 QDQTVALA
+216 QDQTIALA
-224 LAPLM
+224 LAPFM
-229 HGAAQWQSF
+229 HGGAQWQSF
-238 NAFFS
+238 NSFFS

-257 NYIWDLIAKERVMN
+257 DYVWEVVAKEKVMN
-271 LTITGDAMGRPLC
+271 LTIMGDAMGRPLC
-284 DALPAAIDRGLDL
+284 DALPRAIEKGLDL
-297 SCMIVLASTASV
+297 SSLFVLSSTASV
-309 FSSTIK
+309 FSASIK
-315 DAILDLLPNLFIIDA
+315 DTILEYLPNLFLIDA

-346 GGKLKDSGGGPKFNK
+346 DGKLKDSGGGPKFTK
-361 PDFSAILNLE
+361 PNFSEILNLDTKE
-371 THQII
+371 VIP
-376 SPSDTETIGYLA
+376 PSDTETIGYLA
-388 RKGHVPIAYYKDP
+388 RKGHVPVAYYKDE
-401 EKSKKTFIEVD
+401 EKSKKTFIEV
-412 GERFSIPGDM
+412 GGVRYSIPGDM
-422 AKYET
+422 AKYEE

-458 AHPNVFDCLVVGV
+458 AHPNIFDCLVVGV
-471 ADKTWGQK
+471 KDDRWGQK

-487 DSSELSL
+487 ENDELSL
-494 ADLKET
+494 DDIKDVA
-500 SAKYIASYK
+500 SKYIASYK
-509 MPKEIIFSDLIERA
+509 MPKEIVFSELIERA

-528 NYQWAQKYANT
+528 NYQWAQEFANSK
-539 RLASEDSNFQ
+539 LEI
-549 EKDQGDKK
+549 K

>member
-1 MEFNAADIFEGVVKR
+1 MEFNAADIFEGVVQR
-16 IPDREAVVLGNTRFT
+16 IPDREAVVLGETRLT

-48 LNVSKGSHIGIYA
+48 LNISQGSHIGIYA

-87 YVEEELKYLI
+87 YVEEELKYLMN
-97 DNADME
+97 NADIE
-103 AIFFHKQFS
+103 AIFFHQQFS
-112 EKLLNISKDLP
+112 DKLNNIADALP
-123 LLKTYVSIDDQS
+123 LLKTYVSINDGS
-135 DIQSDLECIDFEDL
+135 DAKSDLVCVDYEAL
-149 IQHESEDQIVQTR
+149 IEHESEEQVPQLR
-162 SGDDK
+162 SGDDQ

-200 TGEKYS
+200 TGEKYP
-206 TPDALADKCL
+206 TPEALADKCL
-216 QDQTVALA
+216 QDQTTALA

-243 GWKLIIN
+243 GWKLVFN
-250 DQVSFDA
+250 DQVTFDA
-257 NYIWDLIAKERVMN
+257 HHAWDLIAKERVMN

-284 DALPAAIDRGLDL
+284 DALPAALQRGLDL
-297 SCMIVLASTASV
+297 SCLFVIASSASV
-309 FSSTIK
+309 FSSSIK
-315 DAILDLLPNLFIIDA
+315 DTMITLLPNLFIIDA

-346 GGKLKDSGGGPKFNK
+346 DGKLKDSGGGPKFNK

-371 THQII
+371 TQQII
-376 SPSDTETIGYLA
+376 PQSDTETIGYLA

-401 EKSKKTFIEVD
+401 EKSKKTFIDVE
-412 GERFSIPGDM
+412 GERFSVPGDM
-422 AKYET
+422 AKYES
-427 DGQMTLLGR
+427 DGQITLLGR

-471 ADKTWGQK
+471 KDETWGQK

-487 DSSELSL
+487 DSSELTL
-494 ADLKET
+494 EDLKET

-509 MPKEIIFSDLIERA
+509 MPKALIFSDLIERA

-528 NYQWAQKYANT
+528 NYQWAQEFANKT
-539 RLASEDSNFQ
+539 L
-549 EKDQGDKK
+549 QG

>member
-1 MEFNAADIFEGVVKR
+1 MEFNAADIFEGVVDR
-16 IPDREAVVLGNTRFT
+16 VPDREAIIHGSTRLT
-31 YKELDARANKAA
+31 YKELDARSNKAA
-43 HALKK
+43 NALKK
-48 LNVSKGSHIGIYA
+48 LGIKKGSHIGIYA
-61 FNCIE
+61 FNCVE

-103 AIFFHKQFS
+103 AIFYHKQFS
-112 EKLLNISKDLP
+112 NKLENIKSHLP
-123 LLKTYVSIDDQS
+123 LLKDFICIEDDSGEDDVIDKS
-135 DIQSDLECIDFEDL
+135 FNFEDL
-149 IQHESEDQIVQTR
+149 IANEDESRLDVDR

-200 TGEKYS
+200 TGEKYP
-206 TPDALADKCL
+206 TPEAFADKCL
-216 QDQTVALA
+216 QDQTIALA
-224 LAPLM
+224 LAPFM
-229 HGAAQWQSF
+229 HGGAQWQSF
-238 NAFFS
+238 NSFFS

-257 NYIWDLIAKERVMN
+257 DYVWEVVAKEKVMN
-271 LTITGDAMGRPLC
+271 LTIMGDAMGRPLC
-284 DALPAAIDRGLDL
+284 DALPRAIEKGLDL
-297 SCMIVLASTASV
+297 SSLFVLSSTASV
-309 FSSTIK
+309 FSASIK
-315 DAILDLLPNLFIIDA
+315 DTILEYLPNLFLIDA

-346 GGKLKDSGGGPKFNK
+346 DGKLKDSGGGPKFTK
-361 PDFSAILNLE
+361 PNFSEILNLDTKE
-371 THQII
+371 VIP
-376 SPSDTETIGYLA
+376 PSDTETIGYLA
-388 RKGHVPIAYYKDP
+388 RKGHVPVAYYKDE
-401 EKSKKTFIEVD
+401 EKSKKTFIEV
-412 GERFSIPGDM
+412 GGVRYSIPGDM
-422 AKYET
+422 AKYEE

-458 AHPNVFDCLVVGV
+458 AHPNIFDCLVVGV
-471 ADKTWGQK
+471 KDDRWGQK

-487 DSSELSL
+487 ENDELSL
-494 ADLKET
+494 DDIKDVA
-500 SAKYIASYK
+500 SKYIASYK
-509 MPKEIIFSDLIERA
+509 MPKEIVFSELIERA

-528 NYQWAQKYANT
+528 NYQWAQEFANSK
-539 RLASEDSNFQ
+539 LEI
-549 EKDQGDKK
+549 E

>member
-1 MEFNAADIFEGVVKR
+1 VEFNAADIFEGVVQR
-16 IPDREAVVLGNTRFT
+16 IPDREAVVLGETRLT

-48 LNVSKGSHIGIYA
+48 LNISKGSHIGIYA

-87 YVEEELKYLI
+87 YVEEELKYLMN
-97 DNADME
+97 NADIE
-103 AIFFHKQFS
+103 AIFFHQQFS
-112 EKLLNISKDLP
+112 NKLNNIADALP
-123 LLKTYVSIDDQS
+123 LLKTYVSINDGS
-135 DIQSDLECIDFEDL
+135 DAKSDLVCVDYEAL
-149 IQHESEDQIVQTR
+149 IEHESEEQVPQLR
-162 SGDDK
+162 SGDDQ

-200 TGEKYS
+200 TGEKYP
-206 TPDALADKCL
+206 TPEALADKCL
-216 QDQTVALA
+216 QDQTTALA

-243 GWKLIIN
+243 GWKLVFN
-250 DQVSFDA
+250 DQVTFDA
-257 NYIWDLIAKERVMN
+257 HHAWDLIAKERVMN
-271 LTITGDAMGRPLC
+271 VTITGDAMGRPLC
-284 DALPAAIDRGLDL
+284 DALPAALERGLDL
-297 SCMIVLASTASV
+297 SCLFVIASSASV
-309 FSSTIK
+309 FSSSIK
-315 DAILDLLPNLFIIDA
+315 DTMITLLPNLFIIDA

-346 GGKLKDSGGGPKFNK
+346 DGKLKDSGGGPKFNK

-371 THQII
+371 TQQII
-376 SPSDTETIGYLA
+376 PQSDTETIGYLA
-388 RKGHVPIAYYKDP
+388 RKGHVPLAYYKDP
-401 EKSKKTFIEVD
+401 EKSKKTFIDVE
-412 GERFSIPGDM
+412 GERFSVPGDM
-422 AKYET
+422 AKYES
-427 DGQMTLLGR
+427 DGQITLLGR
-436 GSVSINSGGEKIF
+436 GSISINSGGEKIF

-471 ADKTWGQK
+471 KDETWGQK

-487 DSSELSL
+487 DSSELTL
-494 ADLKET
+494 EDLKET

-509 MPKEIIFSDLIERA
+509 MPKALIFSDLIERA

-528 NYQWAQKYANT
+528 NYQWAQNFANKT
-539 RLASEDSNFQ
+539 L
-549 EKDQGDKK
+549 QG

>member
-1 MEFNAADIFEGVVKR
+1 MEFNAADIFEGVVDR
-16 IPDREAVVLGNTRFT
+16 VPDREAIVHGSTRLT
-31 YKELDARANKAA
+31 YKELDARSNKAA
-43 HALKK
+43 NALKK
-48 LNVSKGSHIGIYA
+48 LGIKKGSHIGIYA
-61 FNCIE
+61 FNCVE

-103 AIFFHKQFS
+103 AIFYHKQFS
-112 EKLLNISKDLP
+112 NKLENIKSHLP
-123 LLKTYVSIDDQS
+123 LLKNFICIEDNSGKDDVIDKS
-135 DIQSDLECIDFEDL
+135 YNFEDL
-149 IQHESEDQIVQTR
+149 IANEDESRLDVDR

-200 TGEKYS
+200 TGEKYP
-206 TPDALADKCL
+206 TPEAFADKCL
-216 QDQTVALA
+216 QDQTIALA
-224 LAPLM
+224 LAPFM
-229 HGAAQWQSF
+229 HGGAQWQSF
-238 NAFFS
+238 NSFFS

-257 NYIWDLIAKERVMN
+257 DYVWEVVAKEKVMN
-271 LTITGDAMGRPLC
+271 LTIMGDAMGRPLC
-284 DALPAAIDRGLDL
+284 DALPRAIEKGLDL
-297 SCMIVLASTASV
+297 SSLFVLSSTASV
-309 FSSTIK
+309 FSASIK
-315 DAILDLLPNLFIIDA
+315 DTISEYLPNLFLIDA

-346 GGKLKDSGGGPKFNK
+346 DGKLKDSGGGPKFTK
-361 PDFSAILNLE
+361 PNFSEILNLDTKE
-371 THQII
+371 VIP
-376 SPSDTETIGYLA
+376 PSDTETIGYLA
-388 RKGHVPIAYYKDP
+388 RKGHVPVAYYKDE
-401 EKSKKTFIEVD
+401 EKSKKTFIEVE
-412 GERFSIPGDM
+412 GVRYSIPGDM
-422 AKYET
+422 AKYEE

-458 AHPNVFDCLVVGV
+458 AHPNIFDCLVVGV
-471 ADKTWGQK
+471 KDNRWGQK

-487 DSSELSL
+487 ENDELSL
-494 ADLKET
+494 DDIKDVA
-500 SAKYIASYK
+500 SKYIASYK
-509 MPKEIIFSDLIERA
+509 MPKEIVFSELIERA

-528 NYQWAQKYANT
+528 NYQWAQEFANSK
-539 RLASEDSNFQ
+539 LEI
-549 EKDQGDKK
+549 K